1 MVRARTRWAACK
13 SNHACGVAGACSAHT
28 PSAAGGGGGPG
39 GGGGGSFLHYDA
51 EDGVRS
57 VGHEGPGSVE
67 VVLCVAPPPGA
78 GGLRKSLSMI
88 PDSFTP

>member
-1 MVRARTRWAACK
+1 MVRGRTCWAACTRV
-13 SNHACGVAGACSAHT
+13 HWRTTLCLAHII
-28 PSAAGGGGGPG
+28 PPAAGGGGGPG

-57 VGHEGPGSVE
+57 VGHEGAGSVE